1 MIFTD
6 IQSDDDG
13 DLFIDPNANDFVISP
28 SDQQHISDIIISFV
42 GWWKQFSLVGVGL
55 SSFLNSSGREQELER
70 LISLQLLRYKREVN
84 HCTKRNQKLTRRNT
98 CKNGTSNTNSHWRL
112 WSEYF

>member
-70 LISLQLLRYKREVN
+70 LISLQLQADGYQTENPRAFYDINGKLIIAPN
-84 HCTKRNQKLTRRNT
+84 AIRN
-98 CKNGTSNTNSHWRL
+98 
-112 WSEYF
+112 